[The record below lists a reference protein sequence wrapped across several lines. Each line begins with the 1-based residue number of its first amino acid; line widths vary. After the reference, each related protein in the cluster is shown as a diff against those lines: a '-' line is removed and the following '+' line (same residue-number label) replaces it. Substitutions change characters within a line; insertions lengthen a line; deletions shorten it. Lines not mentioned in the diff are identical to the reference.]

1 VVAEVEFS
9 LLGPFMVRREGM
21 PVDIA
26 AGRQRALLAA
36 LLVNAG
42 QVVPT
47 DELIEVL
54 WAASPPASAR
64 VSLHNYVKRL
74 RKVLNDTAHR
84 RISTYPGGYLIRV
97 DAGELDVAQF
107 EALLGAAQTAS
118 RRGSWD
124 TAAAESHAALALWRG
139 EPLADVGSE
148 VLSLREA
155 PRLTEMRL
163 QAWEVRFDA
172 DLHLGCQSAVIAELQ
187 RLAGDHPLR
196 EHLHAQLMLALYR
209 DGRQAEALA
218 AYQNARQ
225 VLVAELGAEPGIR
238 LRELQQQILTAD
250 PVLAL
255 PEPAWPAAAAA
266 VRVVPRELPPGCAI
280 SPAGWMSWP
289 L

>member
-9 LLGPFMVRREGM
+9 LLGPLMVRREGM

-54 WAASPPASAR
+54 WDASPPVSAL
-64 VSLHNYVKRL
+64 VSLQNYVKRL

-84 RISTYPGGYLIRV
+84 RISTSAGGYLIRV
-97 DAGELDVAQF
+97 GAGELDVAQF

-118 RRGSWD
+118 RHGSWD
-124 TAAAESHAALALWRG
+124 TAAAESRAALALWRG
-139 EPLADVGSE
+139 EPLADVESE
-148 VLSLREA
+148 VLSLRER

-163 QAWEVRFDA
+163 QALEVRFDA
-172 DLHLGCQSAVIAELQ
+172 DLHLGCPPAVIAELQ
-187 RLAGDHPLR
+187 RLVGDHPLR

-225 VLVAELGAEPGIR
+225 VLVTMSRPWFTASGRSACSAGGMIR
-238 LRELQQQILTAD
+238 STRPPPWTASAMRSPTWAAPQRPSPTCAKLR
-250 PVLAL
+250 
-255 PEPAWPAAAAA
+255 
-266 VRVVPRELPPGCAI
+266 G
-280 SPAGWMSWP
+280 
-289 L
+289 